1 MSYQLVNNTW
11 KNIDQSKFEK
21 FMITP
26 IGGLAVKMINYTGSA
41 SVKGMLV
48 ETNETTS
55 NGFEELSDLYDC
67 VGVVYEDGVAD
78 GEECF
83 VVISGI
89 AEVLLK
95 DTTASTTGNWVKASD
110 VNGRADATLALP
122 SGGTI
127 GQLQE
132 HFQEI
137 GHCIETKT
145 AGTDVLAKIVLH
157 FN

>member
-1 MSYQLVNNTW
+1 MSVITKSASYINQQLNSHFV
-11 KNIDQSKFEK
+11 
-21 FMITP
+21 TP
-26 IGGLAVKMINYTGSA
+26 EGGIAIWLTNLTGA
-41 SVKGMLV
+41 PSVKGTLV

-55 NGFEELSDLYDC
+55 GGFDVLGDLYDC
-67 VGVVYEDGVAD
+67 VGIVYEDGVAD
-78 GEECF
+78 GEQCLI
-83 VVISGI
+83 VVTGV

-95 DTTASTTGNWVKASD
+95 DTTASVTGNWVKASD
-110 VNGRADATLALP
+110 VNGRADATLPLP

-127 GQLQE
+127 AQLQE

>member
-1 MSYQLVNNTW
+1 MSVITKSASYINAQLNN
-11 KNIDQSKFEK
+11 SF
-21 FMITP
+21 ITP
-26 IGGLAVKMINYTGSA
+26 NGGLAIKLTNLTGA
-41 SVKGMLV
+41 PSVKGTLV

-55 NGFEELSDLYDC
+55 GGFEVLSDLYDC
-67 VGVVYEDGVAD
+67 IGAVYEDGVAD
-78 GEECF
+78 GEQCW
-83 VVISGI
+83 VVISGV

-95 DTTASTTGNWVKASD
+95 DTTAATTGNWVKASD
-110 VNGRADATLALP
+110 VNGRADATLELP

-137 GHCIETKT
+137 GHCIETV
-145 AGTDVLAKIVLH
+145 ASGTDVLAKIVMH

>member
-11 KNIDQSKFEK
+11 EELDSFKHTTE
-21 FMITP
+21 
-26 IGGLAVKMINYTGSA
+26 GGIAVKMTNLTGSA
-41 SVKGMLV
+41 SVKGTLV

-55 NGFEELSDLYDC
+55 GGFKILSDLYDC
-67 VGVVYEDGVAD
+67 VGVVYEDGIAN

-83 VVISGI
+83 VVITGI
-89 AEVLLK
+89 VEVLLK
-95 DTTASTTGNWVKASD
+95 DTTAATTGNWVKASD

-137 GHCIETKT
+137 GHCIETK
-145 AGTDVLAKIVLH
+145 ASGTDVLAKIVLH